1 MKTRKERTD
10 RNRPQQKM
18 KNTPVFTKGAIL
30 NSKTA
35 GIFLLTKN
43 NENQRK
49 ENCLMNRRK
58 ERCAE
63 MLDGLLVVLL
73 FL

>member
-35 GIFLLTKN
+35 GVF
-43 NENQRK
+43 
-49 ENCLMNRRK
+49 C
-58 ERCAE
+58 
-63 MLDGLLVVLL
+63 
-73 FL
+73 